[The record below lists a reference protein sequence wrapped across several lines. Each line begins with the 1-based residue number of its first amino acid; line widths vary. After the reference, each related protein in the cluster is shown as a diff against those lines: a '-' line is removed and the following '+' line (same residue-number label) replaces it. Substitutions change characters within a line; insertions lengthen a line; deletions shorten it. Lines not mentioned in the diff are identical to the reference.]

1 MTNIAIENGPF
12 IVDLPNLKMV
22 IFNTYV
28 SLPEGKSMI
37 DDKVIYINDISRNLL
52 SSWCKLI

>member
-22 IFNTYV
+22 IFNSYV

-37 DDKVIYINDISRNLL
+37 DDKVIYINDTSRNLL
-52 SSWCKLI
+52 FSWCKLI

>member
-22 IFNTYV
+22 IFNSYV